1 MSAPSPPAPTRDT
14 PKPWPPPSR
23 RAPAPTRKVA
33 GGEAAPRG
41 GGREGPAVPVSSSIL
56 CPSTFISASGA
67 ARLAAA
73 ASGEYARRSQGQ
85 ERGRRGGKRQE
96 SEERS
101 RRSRREPGALSPP
114 PMPRSPPPNR
124 FKKIHQLH
132 DRAPL
137 KGARRHLVRVNSGRR
152 RESAGWARVT
162 LREAAGGGP
171 SARRAYKKALP
182 PPMLRSGRR
191 GGARCGGAL
200 ALAETG
206 VVPVSGRKGEEEEP
220 WRGGVGWG
228 GDAALLGE
236 VWPGDKAAG
245 SRVGVARGGCTEA
258 GGPAAAAVAG
268 GWREMGLG
276 ALPTHL
282 ERREQDRRAGG
293 EPGLLAAAAN
303 ARVQV
308 RATRGPSAEPP
319 LLGAG
324 AGRGPGRGRCA
335 AGGVP
340 TRARGGW
347 ALVPV
352 LRRAWGLDPG
362 GGSWARGFRLPR
374 RARRRD
380 TRTQRRA
387 RLDRPVPHL
396 LQAPGGRV
404 PAAPSAPGAVG
415 GPARPARP
423 LVAAPRRAPEGG
435 SGLCPSLCLDSPGAG
450 GDSTPLPR
458 PVAGWEPPGDS
469 PGVSG
474 RARCSAGLWVVG
486 ACLQSLRVSLGKLMQ
501 E

>member
-1 MSAPSPPAPTRDT
+1 MGAGDT
-14 PKPWPPPSR
+14 PGGDGRGPLCPPRVQKGPA
-23 RAPAPTRKVA
+23 APDVA
-33 GGEAAPRG
+33 IGEAR
-41 GGREGPAVPVSSSIL
+41 
-56 CPSTFISASGA
+56 
-67 ARLAAA
+67 
-73 ASGEYARRSQGQ
+73 
-85 ERGRRGGKRQE
+85 
-96 SEERS
+96 
-101 RRSRREPGALSPP
+101 
-114 PMPRSPPPNR
+114 
-124 FKKIHQLH
+124 
-132 DRAPL
+132 
-137 KGARRHLVRVNSGRR
+137 
-152 RESAGWARVT
+152 
-162 LREAAGGGP
+162 
-171 SARRAYKKALP
+171 
-182 PPMLRSGRR
+182 
-191 GGARCGGAL
+191 GARCGG
-200 ALAETG
+200 G
-206 VVPVSGRKGEEEEP
+206 RGRGGGVPVSGREGEEEEP

-236 VWPGDKAAG
+236 VWPGYKAAG
-245 SRVGVARGGCTEA
+245 SRVWVARGGCTEA
-258 GGPAAAAVAG
+258 VGPAGAAVAG

-293 EPGLLAAAAN
+293 EPGLRAAAAN

-319 LLGAG
+319 LLRAG
-324 AGRGPGRGRCA
+324 AGRGPGRGRRA

-362 GGSWARGFRLPR
+362 GGSWARGFRLPQQ
-374 RARRRD
+374 ARHPD

-387 RLDRPVPHL
+387 RLDPLASHL
-396 LQAPGGRV
+396 LQEAGGRV

-450 GDSTPLPR
+450 GDSTPLRR
-458 PVAGWEPPGDS
+458 PCRWLGTAGGQSWGES
-469 PGVSG
+469 E
-474 RARCSAGLWVVG
+474 RARCSAGLWVVV
-486 ACLQSLRVSLGKLMQ
+486 ACLQSLRVSLGKLMR